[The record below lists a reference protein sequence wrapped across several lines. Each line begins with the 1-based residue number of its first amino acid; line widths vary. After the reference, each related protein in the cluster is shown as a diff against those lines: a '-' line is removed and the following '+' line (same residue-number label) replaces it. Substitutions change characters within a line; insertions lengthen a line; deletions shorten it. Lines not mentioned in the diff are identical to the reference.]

1 MLKTKGTQGCPS
13 REIPSLTCAVPFF
26 RIQSKAAVTPAL
38 EAANGVPAL
47 AVGAQVGNHLTLVD
61 VFKRN

>member
-1 MLKTKGTQGCPS
+1 MPTGVPPGWA
-13 REIPSLTCAVPFF
+13 PSLTCAVPFF
-26 RIQSKAAVTPAL
+26 RIQSKAAITPAL

-61 VFKRN
+61 VFKKN